1 MQLPLATVT
10 APVLVLGVGNLLL
23 QDEGVGVRVVQELEK
38 RYRVPAEVELLDGG
52 TSGMEL
58 LDVMAGREHLIVVDA
73 VHTGAAAGTVV
84 ELAGAEVPAFF
95 RLRMSPHEIGLSDV
109 LAALQITGETPRR
122 ISLIGVVPASTE
134 LSLELSPT
142 VQAKFEPMLAA
153 VVSRLGE
160 LGYRLAPAP

>member
-1 MQLPLATVT
+1 MQALPVI

-73 VHTGAAAGTVV
+73 VRTGAAVGTVV

-95 RLRMSPHEIGLSDV
+95 RLRVSPHEIGLSDV
-109 LAALQITGETPRR
+109 LAALQITGEIPDR

-153 VVSRLGE
+153 VVAKLGE
-160 LGYRLAPAP
+160 LGYRLAPAS